1 MVELHGEMENLKEMI
16 TLLELYLW
24 ELYHFMDLLEVII

>member
-1 MVELHGEMENLKEMI
+1 MENLKEMI

-24 ELYHFMDLLEVII
+24 ELHHFMDLLDVII